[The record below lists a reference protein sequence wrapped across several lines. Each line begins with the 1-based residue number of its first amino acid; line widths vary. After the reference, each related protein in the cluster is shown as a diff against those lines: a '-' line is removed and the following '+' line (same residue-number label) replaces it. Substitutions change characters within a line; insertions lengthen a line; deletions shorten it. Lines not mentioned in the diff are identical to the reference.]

1 MNITTRLEAKEYLAI
16 ALFVIVFALFAFFT
30 SRYPDEPEETPYERV
45 QTEIGILQDEFPHDA
60 LSTLRDYV
68 YQYTGDYDNVSQDEA
83 DAAYEE
89 IIEFCDA
96 LYDVFYDVLD

>member
-1 MNITTRLEAKEYLAI
+1 MNITTRLEAKDYLEI
-16 ALFVIVFALFAFFT
+16 ALFVIVLALLAFFT
-30 SRYPDEPEETPYERV
+30 SRLPDEPEESPYERV
-45 QTEIGILQDEFPHDA
+45 QTKIGVLQDEFPDEA

-89 IIEFCDA
+89 IIEYCDA
-96 LYDVFYDVLD
+96 LYDIFYDVLD